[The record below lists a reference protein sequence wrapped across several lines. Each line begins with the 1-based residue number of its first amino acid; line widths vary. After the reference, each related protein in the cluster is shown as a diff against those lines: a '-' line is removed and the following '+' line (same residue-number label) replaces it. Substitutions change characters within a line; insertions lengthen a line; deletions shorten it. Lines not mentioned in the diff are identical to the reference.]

1 MKKAIVLLVII
12 LFLPINAFANTDDTR
27 QKIEKYIEN
36 SLDTYNIP
44 GASLK
49 IIKNGENFY
58 QGNWGIMSNG
68 ASVTSDTPFLIGSL
82 SKPITALA
90 IMKLVEDGKIKLDE
104 PIQTYIPSFNY
115 QTESSK
121 KITVLHLLEHTSGIS
136 RYDGFK
142 VTDVERESMVAI
154 TQAVT
159 ELSGVELFHE
169 PGEVYEYNS
178 ANYLLLGAIVE
189 KVTNQT
195 FSEYLNQSIFTPLS
209 MNHSAADYKRIVDK
223 GYVSGFESWFG
234 KPIKSDGFYD
244 NAGAPY
250 GYIASS
256 TNDLS
261 KFLTFMLEGGDLL
274 SEQYLELI
282 KNPPEEGKTYG
293 LGWRFSKKEHFPFHG
308 GATSDFRAE
317 MFFIPEQDVAAVLL
331 TNKYHIMD
339 DYQVYYMMEGI
350 RSIMNGT
357 EPGELSKPGNSLQ
370 WIILA
375 VTILLAVLTVIHI
388 IIRRKKI
395 VSKKWSFTYGIL
407 IFIFAVGIIPILTY
421 VMNSPWRTIR
431 IFAPDVAMLVNILVV
446 IVATNGIIPF
456 IVKSFP
462 EISIKKL
469 IQ

>member
-1 MKKAIVLLVII
+1 MKKTIVLLVII
-12 LFLPINAFANTDDTR
+12 LYLSNPINAFANTDDTR

-36 SLDTYNIP
+36 SLETYNIP

-49 IIKNGENFY
+49 IIKNGDNFY
-58 QGNWGIMSNG
+58 EGNWGIMSNG
-68 ASVTSDTPFLIGSL
+68 SSVTSDTPFLIGSL

-90 IMKLVEDGKIKLDE
+90 IMTLVEDGKIKLDE
-104 PIQTYIPSFNY
+104 PIQTYIPSFTY
-115 QTESSK
+115 QTKSSQ
-121 KITVLHLLEHTSGIS
+121 KITVLHLLEHTSGIR
-136 RYDGFK
+136 RYDSFN
-142 VTDVERESMVAI
+142 VTDMERESMGAI
-154 TQAVT
+154 AQAVT

-195 FSEYLNQSIFTPLS
+195 FSEYLNQSIFTPLN
-209 MNHSAADYKRIVDK
+209 MNHSAADYKGAVDK

-250 GYIASS
+250 GYLASS

-261 KFLTFMLEGGDLL
+261 NFLTFMLEGGDLL

-282 KNPPEEGKTYG
+282 KSPPKEGKTYG
-293 LGWRFSKKEHFPFHG
+293 LGWRFYPKEHFLFHG

-317 MFFIPEQDVAAVLL
+317 MFFIPEQEVAVVLL

-339 DYQVYYMMEGI
+339 DYQVYSMVEGI
-350 RSIMNGT
+350 RSIMKGT
-357 EPGELSKPGNSLQ
+357 EPIQLSKPSYSLQ
-370 WIILA
+370 WIILGA
-375 VTILLAVLTVIHI
+375 TILLAALTVIHI

-395 VSKKWSFTYGIL
+395 ANKKWTFSYGVFLFIL
-407 IFIFAVGIIPILTY
+407 AVAIIPILTY

-431 IFAPDVAMLVNILVV
+431 IFAPDVALLVHILVV
-446 IVATNGIIPF
+446 IVATNGIVPF
-456 IVKSFP
+456 VIKSTQT
-462 EISIKKL
+462 SYK
-469 IQ
+469 